1 MLFGLCSYIIRMSG
15 IFSYSIYKKSF
26 KYLCYVSR
34 IIIKTDNRKPIIMKQ
49 RIIYVAVLLLAIC
62 SSSPAK
68 KKAEAPE
75 IVKLKGKIE
84 NVMAKVDAQPDW
96 LYSRLQMYWNTHAT
110 DVFVN
115 GEAFAKPGGERAKEP
130 TVKYNGLRGMESQ
143 YNRPNLENIMPYD
156 DDEQGNVTY
165 INKATGAMEKAH
177 PSKTGCNIASV
188 NRQIVGIARDAAR
201 VYAATGDIR
210 YGRMAAKVLDVY
222 MKGIAYRNVPTDL
235 NHGHQQTLVGMTT
248 FEVIHEDVI
257 NELTQMYPLVK
268 DLLKDDQPVIEAG
281 FKKWA
286 ENIIANGVPHNN
298 WNLFQADFIVK
309 IALVLQDNNAYADG
323 KGKQYYLDYVVNQN
337 SIRQWSMN
345 KLIDFGFDANAKTWY
360 ESPGYSTTVLGS
372 ICDFANML
380 DEKAGIDL
388 FKMRPI
394 LIDGVKTSAE
404 YLFPNRMIAGFGDTH
419 PGYLNQGG
427 INNIL
432 KYATRHKDKSLV
444 SDMNLFKSAVAA
456 NAPQLAIERY
466 TSSMF
471 YAPNVSW
478 IAMRS
483 GMDKQHDLMASLNG
497 SLGNHAHAN
506 GISLEL
512 YGKGYVLGPDAG
524 IGKYLYSGLDYIEYY
539 SQMPAHNTVVVDGVS
554 SYPVMMSQHAFKL
567 IASYPKVSKEQPTSK
582 KLSEQKERMTYATVS
597 FIEPETQALQQRTTA
612 IVKTS
617 DKGGY
622 YIDVFRSKK
631 QEGGDKTHD
640 YFYHN
645 LGQQMQ
651 VVDAATGKPLDMKPT
666 EELAFAGGHL
676 YAYSYIY
683 NKESA
688 EMQGSIKTQF
698 VTRIEDDKVVEAMDG
713 QREITMTMWMK
724 ADADRTIFKA
734 LSPANLEYERMPNQ
748 PYNIE
753 KQPVLTFVARQK
765 GEAWNRPFVCVYEP
779 SSDTESGDIASV
791 DYFEPSQKGAVGII
805 VKLKDGTEQRIV
817 CLENGKVETK

>member
-1 MLFGLCSYIIRMSG
+1 
-15 IFSYSIYKKSF
+15 
-26 KYLCYVSR
+26 
-34 IIIKTDNRKPIIMKQ
+34 MKQ
-49 RIIYVAVLLLAIC
+49 KVLYMAALMLL
-62 SSSPAK
+62 SSSFGMAK
-68 KKAEAPE
+68 KKVEDPE
-75 IVKLKGKIE
+75 ITKLKAKIE
-84 NVMAKVDAQPDW
+84 NVMSQVDKQPDW
-96 LYSRLQMYWNTHAT
+96 LYSRLQMFWKTNAS

-115 GEAFAKPGGERAKEP
+115 GEAFAHPGGERAAEP
-130 TVKYNGLRGMESQ
+130 TVKYNGTRGFESQ
-143 YNRPNLENIMPYD
+143 YNRPKLEDLVPYD

-165 INKATGAMEKAH
+165 INKVTGKMEETSPA
-177 PSKTGCNIASV
+177 KTGCNIAGV
-188 NRQIVGIARDAAR
+188 NRYIVGIARDAAR
-201 VYAATGDIR
+201 IYAATGDMR
-210 YGRMAAKVLDVY
+210 YGQMAAKVFDVY
-222 MKGIAYRNVPTDL
+222 MKGIAYRNVPIDL

-257 NELTQMYPLVK
+257 NELTQMYPLIKPLV
-268 DLLKDDQPVIEAG
+268 KDDQAVIEAG

-309 IALVLQDNNAYADG
+309 IALVLQDNQAYADG
-323 KGKQYYLDYVVNQN
+323 KGKQYYLDYIVNQN

-345 KLIDFGFDANAKTWY
+345 KLIDFGFDAKSKTWY
-360 ESPGYSTTVLGS
+360 ESPGYSTTVLSS

-388 FKMRPI
+388 FKQRPI
-394 LIDGVKTSAE
+394 LTEAVKTSAE

-419 PGYLNQGG
+419 PGYLNTGG
-427 INNIL
+427 INHIL
-432 KYATRHKDKSLV
+432 KYATRHKNKNLISE
-444 SDMNLFKSAVAA
+444 MNLLKNAVAPK
-456 NAPQLAIERY
+456 APISEIEKY
-466 TSSMF
+466 TSTLF

-483 GMDKQHDLMASLNG
+483 GMDKQHDLMASINA
-497 SLGNHAHAN
+497 SLGNHQHAN

-524 IGKYLYSGLDYIEYY
+524 IGRSLYSGLDYLEYY

-554 SYPVMMSQHAFKL
+554 SYPVMMSQHAFKVV
-567 IASYPKVSKEQPTSK
+567 ASYPEVSKEQPASK
-582 KLSEQKERMTYATVS
+582 KLSEWKLSGDNASPLKDKMTYATVS

-617 DKGGY
+617 NKGGF

-631 QEGGDKTHD
+631 IEGGDKIHD

-645 LGQQMQ
+645 LGQEMK
-651 VVDAATGKPLDMKPT
+651 VMDAASGQPLDMKPT

-683 NKESA
+683 DKKSA
-688 EMQGSIKTQF
+688 EMQNSVKTQF
-698 VTRIEDDKVVEAMDG
+698 VTKILDDKVVEAMDG

-724 ADADRTIFKA
+724 KDENRTIFQA
-734 LSPANLEYERMPNQ
+734 LSPVNLEYERMPNQ
-748 PYNIE
+748 PYKVDE
-753 KQPVLTFVARQK
+753 QPVLTFVARQK
-765 GEAWNRPFVCVYEP
+765 GEAWNHPFVCVYEP
-779 SSDTESGDIASV
+779 SSDTEPGDIASV
-791 DYFEPSQKGAVGII
+791 DYFTPSVPSAVGII

-817 CLENGKVETK
+817 CSENGKVQIK

>member
-1 MLFGLCSYIIRMSG
+1 
-15 IFSYSIYKKSF
+15 
-26 KYLCYVSR
+26 
-34 IIIKTDNRKPIIMKQ
+34 MKQ
-49 RIIYVAVLLLAIC
+49 KVLYVAALMLL
-62 SSSPAK
+62 SSSFGMAK
-68 KKAEAPE
+68 KKVEDPE
-75 IVKLKGKIE
+75 ITKLKVKIE
-84 NVMAKVDAQPDW
+84 NVMSQVDKQPDW
-96 LYSRLQMYWNTHAT
+96 LYSRLQMFWKTNAS

-115 GEAFAKPGGERAKEP
+115 GEAFAHPGGERAAEP
-130 TVKYNGLRGMESQ
+130 TVKYNGTRGFESQ
-143 YNRPNLENIMPYD
+143 YNRPKLEDLVPYD

-165 INKATGAMEKAH
+165 INKVTGKMEKTSPA
-177 PSKTGCNIASV
+177 KTGCNIAGV
-188 NRQIVGIARDAAR
+188 NRYIIGIARDAAR
-201 VYAATGDIR
+201 IYAATGDMR
-210 YGRMAAKVLDVY
+210 YGQMAAKVFDVY
-222 MKGIAYRNVPTDL
+222 MKGIAYRNVPIDL

-257 NELTQMYPLVK
+257 NELTQMYPLIKPLV
-268 DLLKDDQPVIEAG
+268 KDDQAVIEAG

-309 IALVLQDNNAYADG
+309 IALVLQDNQAYADG
-323 KGKQYYLDYVVNQN
+323 KGKQYYLDYIVNQN

-345 KLIDFGFDANAKTWY
+345 KLIDFGFDANSKTWY
-360 ESPGYSTTVLGS
+360 ESPGYSTTVLSS

-388 FKMRPI
+388 FKQRPI
-394 LIDGVKTSAE
+394 LKEAVKTSAE

-419 PGYLNQGG
+419 PGYLNTGG
-427 INNIL
+427 IDQVL
-432 KYATRHKDKSLV
+432 KYATRHKNKNLISE
-444 SDMNLFKSAVAA
+444 MNLLKNAVAPQ
-456 NAPQLAIERY
+456 APISEIEAY
-466 TSSMF
+466 TSTLF

-483 GMDKQHDLMASLNG
+483 GMDKQHDLMASVNA
-497 SLGNHAHAN
+497 SLGNHQHAN

-524 IGKYLYSGLDYIEYY
+524 IGRTLYSGLDYLEYY

-554 SYPVMMSQHAFKL
+554 SYPVMMSQHAFKVV
-567 IASYPKVSKEQPTSK
+567 ASYPEVSKEQPASK
-582 KLSEQKERMTYATVS
+582 KLSEKKLSIQKDSELKDKITYATVS

-617 DKGGY
+617 AKGGY

-631 QEGGDKTHD
+631 KEGGDKTHD

-645 LGQQMQ
+645 LGQEMK
-651 VVDAATGKPLDMKPT
+651 VMDAASGQSLDMKPT

-683 NKESA
+683 DKKSA
-688 EMQGSIKTQF
+688 EMQNSVKSQF
-698 VTRIEDDKVVEAMDG
+698 VTKILDDKVVEAMDG

-724 ADADRTIFKA
+724 KDENRTIFQA
-734 LSPANLEYERMPNQ
+734 LSPVNLEYERMPNQ
-748 PYNIE
+748 PYKVDE
-753 KQPVLTFVARQK
+753 QPVLTFVARQK
-765 GEAWNRPFVCVYEP
+765 GEAWNHPFVCVYEP
-779 SSDTESGDIASV
+779 SSDTEPGDIASV
-791 DYFEPSQKGAVGII
+791 DYFTPSEPSAVGII

-817 CLENGKVETK
+817 CSENGKVQIK